1 MTALLITGG
10 SRGIGA
16 ACCRLAAQAGWRVGV
31 NYAARADAAEAV
43 VAEIEAAGGQAI
55 ALPGDVADAGD
66 VRAMYDRLEAAFG
79 PVAGV
84 ISNAG
89 ILGPMARLTEIGPER
104 WARIQAVNATG
115 TYLVARE
122 AVRRM
127 IDAGTRGSIV
137 IMSSMAAPLGAP
149 GEFIDYAASKGAV
162 ESLTIG
168 LAKEVAASG
177 IRVNAIRPGLIETDI
192 QGDTGDALRAQRLAA
207 TVPMGRAGRAE
218 EVAEAA
224 IWLLSEKASY
234 VTGALLPV
242 SGGR

>member
-1 MTALLITGG
+1 MTALLVTGG

-16 ACCRLAAQAGWRVGV
+16 ACCRLAAAAGWRVGV
-31 NYAARADAAEAV
+31 NYAARADAAEV
-43 VAEIEAAGGQAI
+43 VVDEIDAAGGKAI
-55 ALPGDVADAGD
+55 ALPGDVAAEGD
-66 VRAMYDRLEAAFG
+66 VTAMYDRLEATFG
-79 PVAGV
+79 AVTGV

-89 ILGPMARLTEIGPER
+89 ILGPKARLTEIGPER
-104 WARIQAVNATG
+104 WAHIQSVNATG

-127 IDAGTRGSIV
+127 IEAGTRGSIV
-137 IMSSMAAPLGAP
+137 TMSSMAAPLGAP
-149 GEFIDYAASKGAV
+149 SEFIDYAASKGAV

-192 QGDTGDALRAQRLAA
+192 QGHTGDAARAQRLAA
-207 TVPMGRAGRAE
+207 TVPIGRAGRAE